1 VSTIFI
7 DNQPYEVPED
17 QNLLHACLSLGF
29 DIPYFC
35 WHPAMH
41 SVGAC
46 RMCAVKQFANEDD
59 TKGKIVMSCMTFA
72 KSGTRISINDPD
84 AVKFRKS
91 VIEWLMLNHPHDC
104 PVCDEGSE
112 CHLQDMTEM
121 SGHVYRR
128 YRFKKRT
135 YRNQDLGPFINHEM
149 NRCIQ
154 CYRCVRFYI
163 DYAGG
168 RDLDVFG
175 WHDRVYFGRHT
186 DGVLQSKFSGN
197 LIEVCPTGVFTDK
210 TFRRHY
216 ARKWDLQT
224 APSICVH
231 CGLGCNTIPGER
243 YGTLRRIRN
252 RYNADVNGYFLC
264 DRGRFGYEFVNSPSR
279 VKSPMIRTAD
289 GPFIPIS
296 RQTMLQGIG
305 GLVKTERV
313 IGIGSPRASLES
325 NYALRRLVGPEN
337 FYLGMA
343 DAETRLISSVIRIL
357 DHGPVPSASLSE
369 VGQADAVL
377 VLGEDVSNVAPMIDL
392 ELHRSILRKPSAIAR
407 DLHIAYWNDAAVRAA
422 LQTERGPLFIA
433 TTHGTDLDATAT
445 QVYHAAPQDI
455 ARLGFAVASKV
466 DADSPRVPDLAAD
479 VDALAKRIADEL
491 LDAERPLV
499 ISGTSCGSEA
509 IIEAAANIAYA
520 LRRRK
525 PNTRICFTVPRCNSM
540 GLGLIGGKRI
550 EAATEAMRS
559 GVLTTVIVLENNI
572 YRHLDL
578 AEADKLLYTAN
589 HVVAIDSVMQ
599 KTAGQSGF
607 ILPAATFAES
617 TGTYVNN
624 EGRAQRFYRV
634 FNPAEGDIQ
643 DSWRW
648 ISEILHAAGLSAE
661 PPWRTFDEI
670 VRDMVR
676 DIPALA
682 GVAQI
687 SPDAGFRID
696 GERIPRQPH
705 RYSGR
710 TAMDA
715 DKSVHEPRP
724 PEDPDS
730 PLSFSME
737 GYLGQPPAPLVPRFW
752 APRWN
757 SVQAVNKYQDMVG
770 GPLREGP
777 AGKRLLESDAS
788 AEGKPFDSVPAA
800 FERRDGRLLVVPSY
814 SIFGSEELS
823 MLSPGIAELATK
835 PHILVNPE
843 DAGKLALDADGLVE
857 VAFSRVSYQL
867 PVKLAPAVPA
877 GLAVVPMGLPGIR
890 WNGLPVWQ
898 RIVRADA
905 RPDSAGVGPSS
916 SPSLEG
922 LSE

>member
-1 VSTIFI
+1 MATIFI
-7 DNQPYEVPED
+7 DNQPYEVPDE

-46 RMCAVKQFANEDD
+46 RMCAVKQFADEND
-59 TKGKIVMSCMTFA
+59 TKGRIVMSCMTFA

-84 AVKFRKS
+84 AVRFRQS

-104 PVCDEGSE
+104 PVCDEGGE

-128 YRFKKRT
+128 YRFRKRT
-135 YRNQDLGPFINHEM
+135 YRNQDLGPFIHHEM

-175 WHDRVYFGRHT
+175 WHDRVYFGRHG

-197 LIEVCPTGVFTDK
+197 LVEVCPTGVFTDK
-210 TFRRHY
+210 TFRHHY

-264 DRGRFGYEFVNSPSR
+264 DRGRFGYGFVNSPER
-279 VKSPMIRTAD
+279 VKGPMIRTAD
-289 GPFIPIS
+289 GPFIPVS
-296 RQTMLQGIG
+296 RQTMLGGIG
-305 GLVKTERV
+305 RLLKTERI

-357 DHGPVPSASLSE
+357 RQGPVPSAALSDVSE
-369 VGQADAVL
+369 ADAVL
-377 VLGEDVSNVAPMIDL
+377 VLGEDVSNVAPMLDL
-392 ELHRSILRKPSAIAR
+392 ALHRSILRKPSAIAR
-407 DLHIAYWNDAAVRAA
+407 DLHIALWNDAAVRAA
-422 LQTERGPLFIA
+422 LQTERGPLFIV
-433 TTHGTDLDATAT
+433 TTHGTDLDAVAT
-445 QVYHAAPQDI
+445 QAYHAAPQDI
-455 ARLGFAVASKV
+455 ARLGFAVANKL
-466 DADSPRVPDLAAD
+466 DPGMPAVPSLAAD
-479 VDALAKRIADEL
+479 VESLAEKIAGQL

-499 ISGTSCGSEA
+499 LSGTSCGSEA
-509 IIEAAANIAYA
+509 VIEAAADVAYA

-525 PNTRICFTVPRCNSM
+525 PSTRICFTVPWCNSM

-550 EAATEAMRS
+550 EDAIDALKS
-559 GVLTTVIVLENNI
+559 GASVTVIILENNI

-578 AEADKLLYTAN
+578 TEADRLLYAAN
-589 HVVAIDSVMQ
+589 HVVSIDCVLQ
-599 KTAGQSGF
+599 KTAGESGF

-617 TGTYVNN
+617 TGTFVNN
-624 EGRAQRFYRV
+624 EGRAQRFFRV
-634 FNPAEGDIQ
+634 FNPADGDVQ

-648 ISEILHAAGLSAE
+648 IGEILCAAGLCPT
-661 PPWRTFDEI
+661 PPWATFGDV

-676 DIPALA
+676 DIPALES
-682 GVAQI
+682 VAHI
-687 SPDAGFRID
+687 SPLADFRIE

-715 DKSVHEPRP
+715 GQSVHEPRP

-737 GYLGQPPAPLVPRFW
+737 GYAGQPPASLVPRFW
-752 APRWN
+752 APQWN
-757 SVQAVNKYQDMVG
+757 SIQAVNKYQEEVG
-770 GPLREGP
+770 GPLRGG
-777 AGKRLLESDAS
+777 AGDKRLLESDEN
-788 AEGKPFDSVPAA
+788 AEYKPFDRVPTA
-800 FERRDGRLLVVPSY
+800 FERRDGYLLVVPSY
-814 SIFGSEELS
+814 HIFGSEELS
-823 MLSPGIAELATK
+823 VLSPGIADLAVK
-835 PHILVNPE
+835 PHILVNPG
-843 DAGKLALDADGLVE
+843 DAAGLIVDANGLVE
-857 VAFSRVSYQL
+857 VAFSGVSYYL
-867 PVKLAPAVPA
+867 PVKLSPSVPA
-877 GLAVVPMGLPGIR
+877 GLAAVPMGLPGIH
-890 WNGLPVWQ
+890 WNGLPIWKKLL
-898 RIVRADA
+898 RT
-905 RPDSAGVGPSS
+905 
-916 SPSLEG
+916 
-922 LSE
+922 

>member
-1 VSTIFI
+1 MSTIFI
-7 DNQPYEVPED
+7 DNQPYEVPGD

-46 RMCAVKQFANEDD
+46 RLCAVKQFADEDD
-59 TKGKIVMSCMTFA
+59 TKGRIVMSCMTFA
-72 KSGTRISINDPD
+72 KAGTRISINDPD

-121 SGHVYRR
+121 AGHVYRR

-135 YRNQDLGPFINHEM
+135 YHNQNLGPFIQHEM

-175 WHDRVYFGRHT
+175 WHDRIYFGRHG
-186 DGVLQSKFSGN
+186 DGILQSKFSGN
-197 LIEVCPTGVFTDK
+197 LVEVCPTGVFTDK
-210 TFRRHY
+210 TFRSHY

-224 APSICVH
+224 APSVCVH

-252 RYNADVNGYFLC
+252 RYNAQVNGYFLC
-264 DRGRFGYEFVNSPSR
+264 DRGRFGYGFVNSPGR
-279 VKSPMIRTAD
+279 VKSPMIRTPD
-289 GPFIPIS
+289 GHFVPIS
-296 RQTMLQGIG
+296 RQTMLQGVSR
-305 GLVKTERV
+305 LLQSERV
-313 IGIGSPRASLES
+313 IGIGSARASLES
-325 NYALRRLVGPEN
+325 NYALRCLVGPEN

-343 DAETRLISSVIRIL
+343 NTEARLLALVTDIL
-357 DHGPVPSASLSE
+357 RRGPAPSASLSE

-377 VLGEDVSNVAPMIDL
+377 VLGEDVSNVAPMLDL
-392 ELHRSILRKPSAIAR
+392 SLRRSILRKPSALAR
-407 DLHIAYWNDAAVRAA
+407 ELHIAFWNDAAVRAA

-445 QVYHAAPQDI
+445 QAYHAAPQDI
-455 ARLGFAVASKV
+455 ARLGFAVANKL
-466 DADSPRVPDLAAD
+466 DADSPAVPDLAAD
-479 VDALAKRIADEL
+479 VDSLAQRIADQL

-499 ISGTSCGSEA
+499 LSGTSCGSEA
-509 IIEAAANIAYA
+509 VIEAAANVASV
-520 LRRRK
+520 LHRKK
-525 PNTRICFTVPRCNSM
+525 PNTRVCFTVPWCNSM

-550 EAATEAMRS
+550 ESALEALRS
-559 GVLTTVIVLENNI
+559 RTSAVIIILENDV

-578 AEADKLLYTAN
+578 AEADKLLYAAH
-589 HVVAIDSVMQ
+589 HVVVIDCIRH
-599 KTAGQSGF
+599 KTADESEF

-624 EGRAQRFYRV
+624 EGRAQRFFRV
-634 FNPAEGDIQ
+634 FNPTDNDVQ

-648 ISEILHAAGLSAE
+648 IGDIMCAAGLCAE

-670 VRDMVR
+670 VRDMAR
-676 DIPALA
+676 DIQALEP
-682 GVAQI
+682 VVRV
-687 SPDAGFRID
+687 SPPAGFRIE

-710 TAMDA
+710 TA
-715 DKSVHEPRP
+715 VGTEINIHEPQP
-724 PEDPDS
+724 PEDADS

-737 GYLGQPPAPLVPRFW
+737 GYHGQPPPSLIPRFW
-752 APRWN
+752 APHWN
-757 SVQAVNKYQDMVG
+757 SVQAVNKYQEEVG
-770 GPLREGP
+770 ALLRDGPVGM
-777 AGKRLLESDAS
+777 RLLEPGGEYACF
-788 AEGKPFDSVPAA
+788 GGVPAA
-800 FERRDGRLLVVPSY
+800 FERRDDYLLVVPGY
-814 SIFGSEELS
+814 HIFGSEELS
-823 MLSPGIAELATK
+823 ILSPGIADLAVK
-835 PHILVNPE
+835 PYIDVNPE
-843 DAGKLALDADGLVE
+843 DAGRLTVDENGLVE
-857 VAFSRVSYQL
+857 VAFSGMSYHL
-867 PVKLAPAVPA
+867 PVKLAPTVPA

-890 WNGLPVWQ
+890 WNGLPVWYK
-898 RIVRADA
+898 IGKTRA
-905 RPDSAGVGPSS
+905 GPGRTEIESS
-916 SPSLEG
+916 SAPTQG
-922 LSE
+922 QT